1 MPEPSTSTVFLVSGC
16 SVMGSLCRSARCASI
31 PRGPIRSIR
40 RHENRKT
47 ETGQMMQRLIDPDQR
62 PEPRMPRL
70 VRHAE
75 PRGAKSL
82 GAVDRD
88 VDEKIDD
95 GDEPEP
101 RRDHQ
106 D

>member
-1 MPEPSTSTVFLVSGC
+1 MRDPSPCIVFLVGGC
-16 SVMGSLCRSARCASI
+16 SVMGSLCRSARCASM
-31 PRGPIRSIR
+31 PRGPIGSIR

-62 PEPRMPRL
+62 PEPRMPGL

-75 PRGAKSL
+75 ARGAKPL
-82 GAVDRD
+82 GAIDRD

-101 RRDHQ
+101 
-106 D
+106 